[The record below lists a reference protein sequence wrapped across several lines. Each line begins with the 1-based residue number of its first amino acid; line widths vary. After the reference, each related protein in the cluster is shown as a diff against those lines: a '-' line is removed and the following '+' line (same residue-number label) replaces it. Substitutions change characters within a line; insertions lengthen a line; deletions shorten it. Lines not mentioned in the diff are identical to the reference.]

1 MTDLTYTSGYK
12 DPKRKVGSQ
21 SEIPNI
27 QIIGENIHVSGYQDF
42 IINKKTRAISF
53 RKKQSKFSY
62 ISQLLGD
69 LNKTNN
75 CNSIVDIGCNSGLTS
90 FIAFSQNFNNILSL
104 DHDAEYIDTLKK
116 IKNECKITNINEHI
130 FSFGNE
136 INKKF
141 DVVFCGA
148 IIHWIFSLT
157 SNFRNFDKIIQYL
170 LLSSKKYLVIEWI
183 CENDPAI
190 KYFNH
195 IKRNKKTGDEE
206 YTTANFEKSINKYL
220 KIISKRV
227 VDGETRIIYVMHTV

>member
-1 MTDLTYTSGYK
+1 MTDLISTSNYK

-27 QIIGENIHVSGYQDF
+27 KIVGNDIHVLGYQRF
-42 IINKKTRAISF
+42 IINKKTRAITLQ
-53 RKKQSKFSY
+53 KKRQKFSY
-62 ISQLLGD
+62 ISQLLSN

-75 CNSIVDIGCNSGLTS
+75 CNSIVDIGCNSGLS
-90 FIAFSQNFNNILSL
+90 SLIAASQNFKNILSL
-104 DHDAEYIDTLKK
+104 DHDPEYINTLRK
-116 IKNECKITNINEHI
+116 IKNECKITNINERI

-136 INKKF
+136 INEKF

-157 SNFRNFDKIIQYL
+157 ANFRNFDSIIQYL
-170 LLSSKKYLVIEWI
+170 LLSTKKYLVIEWI

-190 KYFNH
+190 RSFNH

-206 YTTANFEKSINKYL
+206 YTTDNFEKSINKYV
-220 KIISKRV
+220 KIISKRA
-227 VDGETRIIYVMHTV
+227 VDGPTRIIYLLQK